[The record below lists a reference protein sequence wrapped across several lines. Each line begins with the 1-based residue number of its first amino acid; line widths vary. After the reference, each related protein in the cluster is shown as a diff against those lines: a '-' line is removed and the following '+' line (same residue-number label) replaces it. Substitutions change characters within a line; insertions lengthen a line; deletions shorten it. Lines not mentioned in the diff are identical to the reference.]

1 MKETAM
7 PNQKR
12 PGLRDGAMTEFTVFA
27 TVKPGQEKAIREAIK
42 QSTMNPLGREAND
55 QMGTFHEAKF
65 VLFDND
71 THKEQ

>member
-1 MKETAM
+1 V

-27 TVKPGQEKAIREAIK
+27 KVKPGQEKAIRESIK
-42 QSTMNPLGREAND
+42 QSTMNALCREAVD
-55 QMGTFHEAKF
+55 QIGTFHETRF

-71 THKEQ
+71 THNEQ